1 MALVP
6 KERRATARGLVAK
19 ITEAASRL
27 QKPGNQEAIT
37 ITNLQQVVTEAVKA
51 AVKAREATSPA
62 RTWADVATGAQVG
75 APGSALGL
83 PQKVVPQRA
92 NREILIRGRDLPAD
106 LAKRTPAEITQAVNQ
121 ASAQQGAIAARKM
134 PSGDTVVTFRDPAA
148 KEWYSKN
155 PEWIQ
160 QAFGE
165 QAKAASTTHAV
176 LVKGLRKADLTG
188 VSEEAFGREA
198 GL

>member
-1 MALVP
+1 MVP
-6 KERRATARGLVAK
+6 KERRAAARGLVAK
-19 ITEAASRL
+19 ITEAAGRL

-51 AVKAREATSPA
+51 AVKAREATPPA

-148 KEWYSKN
+148 KE
-155 PEWIQ
+155 
-160 QAFGE
+160 
-165 QAKAASTTHAV
+165 
-176 LVKGLRKADLTG
+176 
-188 VSEEAFGREA
+188 
-198 GL
+198 

>member
-1 MALVP
+1 M
-6 KERRATARGLVAK
+6 G
-19 ITEAASRL
+19 AS
-27 QKPGNQEAIT
+27 
-37 ITNLQQVVTEAVKA
+37 
-51 AVKAREATSPA
+51 
-62 RTWADVATGAQVG
+62 
-75 APGSALGL
+75 GSAQGL

-160 QAFGE
+160 QAFGG
-165 QAKAASTTHAV
+165 QARAATTTHAV
-176 LVKGLRKADLTG
+176 LVKGLRKADLAE

-198 GL
+198 GFQAVDKVKFRVPSALGQTRATVLVTLTSLEEA